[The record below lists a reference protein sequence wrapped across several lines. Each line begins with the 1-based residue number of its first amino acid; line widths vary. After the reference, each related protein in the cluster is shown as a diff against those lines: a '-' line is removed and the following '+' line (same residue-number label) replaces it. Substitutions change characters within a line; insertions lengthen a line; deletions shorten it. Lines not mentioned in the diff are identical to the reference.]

1 MSNFPLVDESV
12 HAKTSLKM
20 KLKKNVL
27 NTNTH
32 KEYFFYPFFT
42 LFYISVLLSPRD
54 WIQALCAY
62 TTSNFLRAGEL
73 GAEIGESWVVANAAI
88 YLWNYNSHLLAAREY
103 TRLLPTFQSLVDMLQ
118 KTGYTG

>member
-1 MSNFPLVDESV
+1 MSNFPSVDERV

-20 KLKKNVL
+20 KLKIL
-27 NTNTH
+27 YCTH
-32 KEYFFYPFFT
+32 FFYPFFT